1 MSPRETPAKPTL
13 LRPEG
18 TWLQVSVVGSLITV
32 AVMVGFY
39 GGGAATQLAAMKELI
54 EKQTEATGEQAKELR
69 VVQQQLS
76 ALGARLDRVE
86 HAMDRR

>member
-1 MSPRETPAKPTL
+1 MSPRETLAKPTL

-18 TWLQVSVVGSLITV
+18 TWLQVSVVVSLLTV
-32 AVMVGFY
+32 VGMVSFY
-39 GGGAATQLAAMKELI
+39 GGGAAEQLAALKELI
-54 EKQTEATGEQAKELR
+54 EQQTKATGEQAKEIR
-69 VVQQQLS
+69 VVQQQIS